1 MHGVGSQVVFP
12 WWACARGPQTQSNP
26 NSRGH
31 RGAQEAMLSKTVP
44 KDGSTES
51 LLSTGLNNKV
61 VKMGLAL
68 WGFRLHNNLHC
79 ANSKNKT
86 SLKMSKS
93 ADAPLPTL
101 HYNSGREITDKPRK
115 NIL

>member
-1 MHGVGSQVVFP
+1 
-12 WWACARGPQTQSNP
+12 
-26 NSRGH
+26 
-31 RGAQEAMLSKTVP
+31 
-44 KDGSTES
+44 
-51 LLSTGLNNKV
+51 
-61 VKMGLAL
+61 MGLAL

-93 ADAPLPTL
+93 AEAPLPTL

>member
-1 MHGVGSQVVFP
+1 MH
-12 WWACARGPQTQSNP
+12 RGGLRLCFHGGHVRGAPQTQSNP
-26 NSRGH
+26 NSHGH
-31 RGAQEAMLSKTVP
+31 RGAQEAMLSETVP

-61 VKMGLAL
+61 AKMGLAH
-68 WGFRLHNNLHC
+68 WGFHLHNNLHC

-93 ADAPLPTL
+93 AEAPLPTL